1 MSPIGKVFIVLNL
14 IGAGVFLG
22 FTGTYLQKQHNWKQ
36 QYETQKASTD
46 AQIAELKREKEVLSK
61 ERNDFDL
68 LKTAQQTR
76 ADELSNQLRK
86 SEDDKKRLIEDN
98 RSLQVSVASIQNDQK
113 SIRDELK
120 AVSERAD
127 AAAKDAAKFLDEKNT
142 AVNDR
147 VAAVNA
153 KEALERVKAAQ
164 DASIAKLTMDV
175 EALGKERN
183 ELGLLVKVAEQY
195 GFLRGMAAPNL
206 TGEITDV
213 SNNRLCTVAIRSN
226 EGNVDIAD
234 QIAKGKWSFA
244 IYDGKDYKGEA
255 VATSYE
261 PSLNAVFC
269 NIVLVKGEVK
279 KGDKAATKLG
289 GN

>member
-22 FTGTYLQKQHNWKQ
+22 FTGTYLQKQHTWK
-36 QYETQKASTD
+36 
-46 AQIAELKREKEVLSK
+46 QIAETKSAAYEQKIKDMTAENDRLSK

-142 AVNDR
+142 AVNER

-153 KEALERVKAAQ
+153 KEELERVKAAQ
-164 DASIAKLTMDV
+164 EATIAKLTMDNDS
-175 EALGKERN
+175 LGKERN

-195 GFLRGMAAPNL
+195 GFLRSMAAPNL
-206 TGEITDV
+206 TGEITEV
-213 SNNRLCTVAIRSN
+213 ANNRLCTVAIRSN

-244 IYDGKDYKGEA
+244 IYDATGYKGEA
-255 VATSYE
+255 VASSYE
-261 PSLNAVFC
+261 PSLNAVLC